1 MSVTVQRWESDHYM
15 QHAGFVPK
23 LGLGVVEWLAPRPGE
38 RVLDIGC
45 GEGSLTE
52 ALVAAG
58 CTVVGIDSS
67 AEQVEAARLRG
78 LDARVVDAHALPFR
92 QEFDAVFSNA
102 ALHWMK
108 HPDAV
113 IAGVCRAL
121 KPGGRFVGECGAA
134 GNVGAIHAALGR
146 ALQRRGIDARRVDP
160 WYFPTPE
167 DYRARLESAGL
178 HVRRIERFP
187 RPTPLPTDM
196 AGWLATFAQSFT
208 QALPPAE
215 RPSFLGEVLAEL
227 EPELRAEDGRW
238 TADYVRLRFAADKP
252 A

>member
-1 MSVTVQRWESDHYM
+1 MSGQRWEADHYM

-23 LGLGVVEWLAPRPGE
+23 LGLGVVEWLAPRAGE
-38 RVLDIGC
+38 RILDIGC

-52 ALVAAG
+52 TLVGRG

-67 AEQVEAARLRG
+67 PAQVEAARGRG

-121 KPGGRFVGECGAA
+121 KPGGRFVGEFGGA
-134 GNVGAIHAALGR
+134 GNVAAIHGALARG
-146 ALQRRGIDARRVDP
+146 LQRRGVDARPVDP

-167 DYRARLESAGL
+167 DYRARLEAAGL
-178 HVRRIERFP
+178 QVRRIERFP

-196 AGWLATFAQSFT
+196 AGWLATFAQSFS
-208 QALPPAE
+208 QALPPVE

-227 EPELRAEDGRW
+227 EPELRDAAGRW
-238 TADYVRLRFAADKP
+238 HADYVRLRFIANRP
-252 A
+252 F